1 MMISG
6 FCTVTPTSSLILSTT
21 MTNGTV
27 VWYPTSPALVA
38 IQSRPDK
45 ETEQR
50 SLREL
55 IEEHCA
61 SLFDDFK
68 PVWWLNSCHTQTVYC
83 VVGDFND
90 CDQVQYSR
98 TYLRLLDGG
107 TLGLDFTPDDVSLAQ
122 EAPIIIVLTGL
133 TGGSFEPY
141 VKAILSPACT
151 PIDQGGLGY
160 RAVVVN
166 FRGCA
171 GVPITSS
178 LFYNAGSTD
187 DLRQAL
193 IYVRNR
199 YPKAP
204 LLGLAFSLG
213 GNIMIR
219 YLAEEKEESRLSTAF
234 VLGCP
239 WNLLGNSEASF
250 LGRFYSKGLGGNFV
264 RIVTENQVAL
274 GEDPSFKELVTAT
287 VALKFPT
294 LSKFDDFYSRIAGAG
309 VPPFPF
315 PSGSA
320 YYKWASSHYVL
331 PDIRVP
337 LLTLNARDDPVV
349 RRIPDPVDNPYV
361 IMASTEGGGHLGWFV
376 NSRDKWIRKPVLE
389 WLQMSGREIV
399 HNNREKAIVLGED
412 GFLREEGKSKIGCK
426 EIRSEDLEYVC
437 KSKSMSIW
445 LRLRGLLRWV

>member
-1 MMISG
+1 
-6 FCTVTPTSSLILSTT
+6 
-21 MTNGTV
+21 MTAGTIV
-27 VWYPTSPALVA
+27 SYPSSPALVPVLS
-38 IQSRPDK
+38 QPDK
-45 ETEQR
+45 QTEWS

-55 IEEHCA
+55 VEGRCR

-68 PVWWLNSCHTQTVYC
+68 PVWWLKSGHTQTVYC
-83 VVGDFND
+83 VMGDFSKF
-90 CDQVQYSR
+90 DQVEYSR

-107 TLGLDFTPDDVSLAQ
+107 TLGLDFAPAENVSVAQ
-122 EAPIIIVLTGL
+122 DAPIIVVLTGL
-133 TGGSFEPY
+133 TGGSYEPY

-151 PIDQGGLGY
+151 PVDQGGLGY

-178 LFYNAGSTD
+178 AFYNAGSTD

-199 YPKAP
+199 YPHAP

-219 YLAEEKEESRLSTAF
+219 YLADEKEESRLSTAF

-239 WNLLGNSEASF
+239 WNLSENSAALEASF
-250 LGRFYSKGLGGNFV
+250 LGRFYSKSLGGNFV
-264 RIVTENQVAL
+264 NIVTENQAAL
-274 GEDPSFKELVTAT
+274 GEDPSYKELVKAT

-294 LSKFDDFYSRIAGAG
+294 LTKFDDFYSRVAGAG
-309 VPPFPF
+309 GPPFPF
-315 PSGSA
+315 PSGNA

-349 RRIPDPVDNPYV
+349 RRIPASVDNPYV
-361 IMASTEGGGHLGWFV
+361 IMASTKGGGHLGWFL
-376 NSRDKWIRKPVLE
+376 SKGDKWIRKPVLE
-389 WLQMSGREIV
+389 WLRMSGREIV
-399 HNNREKAIVLGED
+399 PNNRERTISLGED
-412 GFLREEGKSKIGCK
+412 GFLREEGERNIGCK
-426 EIRSEDLEYVC
+426 EIRSEDLQHVC
-437 KSKSMSIW
+437 ESKFSVW
-445 LRLRGLLRWV
+445 LMLWGLLQSVLFFHA

>member
-1 MMISG
+1 MAHA
-6 FCTVTPTSSLILSTT
+6 
-21 MTNGTV
+21 TV
-27 VWYPTSPALVA
+27 VSYPSSPVLVP
-38 IQSRPDK
+38 IRSQTNK

-55 IEEHCA
+55 IEGRCI

-68 PVWWLNSCHTQTVYC
+68 PVWWLNNGHTQTVYC
-83 VVGDFND
+83 VVGDFSKS
-90 CDQVQYSR
+90 DQVQYSR

-107 TLGLDFTPDDVSLAQ
+107 TLGLDFTPADNSSVAED
-122 EAPIIIVLTGL
+122 APIIVVLTGL
-133 TGGSFEPY
+133 TGGSWEPY
-141 VKAILSPACT
+141 VKAMLSPACT
-151 PIDQGGLGY
+151 PVDQGGLGY
-160 RAVVVN
+160 RSVVVN

-171 GVPITSS
+171 DVPITSS

-219 YLAEEKEESRLSTAF
+219 YLAEEKKESRLSTAF

-239 WNLLGNSEASF
+239 WNLSENSAALEKSF

-264 RIVTENQVAL
+264 RIVTENQKAL
-274 GEDPSFKELVTAT
+274 GKDPSFKELVKTT

-294 LSKFDDFYSRIAGAG
+294 LSKFDDTYSRVAGAAG
-309 VPPFPF
+309 PPFPF

-331 PDIRVP
+331 PDICVP

-349 RRIPDPVDNPYV
+349 RRIPASVDNPYV
-361 IMASTEGGGHLGWFV
+361 IMATTSGGGHLGWFV

-389 WLQMSGREIV
+389 WLRMCGEEIV
-399 HNNREKAIVLGED
+399 HNNRERAIVLGDD
-412 GFLREEGKSKIGCK
+412 GFLREEGDGQIGCR
-426 EIRSEDLEYVC
+426 EIGPEDLEHIVQ
-437 KSKSMSIW
+437 SGPMDIW
-445 LRLRGLLRWV
+445 RRLRGLLRSV

>member
-1 MMISG
+1 
-6 FCTVTPTSSLILSTT
+6 

-27 VWYPTSPALVA
+27 VLYPPSPAVLA
-38 IQSRPDK
+38 IHSQTDK
-45 ETEQR
+45 EIGQR
-50 SLREL
+50 SLQEL
-55 IEEHCA
+55 VKERCS

-68 PVWWLNSCHTQTVYC
+68 PTWWLNSGHTQTVYC
-83 VVGDFND
+83 VVGDFSKR
-90 CDQVQYSR
+90 DQVQYSR

-107 TLGLDFTPDDVSLAQ
+107 TLGLDFTPPDDVSVAQ
-122 EAPIIIVLTGL
+122 DAPIIVVLTGL
-133 TGGSFEPY
+133 TGGSWEPY
-141 VKAILSPACT
+141 VKAILSPACA
-151 PIDQGGLGY
+151 PIEQGGLGY

-171 GVPITSS
+171 DVPITSS

-239 WNLLGNSEASF
+239 WNLSENSEALESSF

-274 GEDPSFKELVTAT
+274 GKDPSFKELVTAT

-294 LSKFDDFYSRIAGAG
+294 LSKFDDFYSRVAGAG
-309 VPPFPF
+309 EPPFPF

-331 PDIRVP
+331 PDVRVP

-376 NSRDKWIRKPVLE
+376 NGRDKWIRKPILE
-389 WLQMSGREIV
+389 WLRMSGREIV
-399 HNNREKAIVLGED
+399 HTNREKTIALGED
-412 GFLREEGKSKIGCK
+412 GFLREDGESKIGCRTISLVHWR
-426 EIRSEDLEYVC
+426 IR
-437 KSKSMSIW
+437 
-445 LRLRGLLRWV
+445 GPT